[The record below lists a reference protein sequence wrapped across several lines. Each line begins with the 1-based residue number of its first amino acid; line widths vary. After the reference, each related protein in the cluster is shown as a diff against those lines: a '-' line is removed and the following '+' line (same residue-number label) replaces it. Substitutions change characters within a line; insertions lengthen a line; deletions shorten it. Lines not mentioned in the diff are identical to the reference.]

1 MADNFPQTPGTG
13 RNIATDQVT
22 YSGDTADVQLV
33 RVVNTTGVEGSR
45 VVTDKPVIQTEDQPH
60 TDGDLGMLMLGV
72 RNHNSG
78 STTDGDYSAISV
90 DSTGNMNTVGR
101 RDLLR
106 IANLIS
112 AVTTATTGYTAGD
125 QVGPLIT
132 LANAARVSGGGGV
145 ITGVTLIDQGD
156 VIGAYDVV
164 FFDSSVTLAGDNLAF
179 SISDADALK
188 VVGIVQLAG
197 AFDITN
203 NRIAQAYNLAVPYV
217 CSGSTSLYCS
227 LITRGT
233 HTFFPAG
240 PPAQVPQLNVYVER
254 Y

>member
-1 MADNFPQTPGTG
+1 MSQDIIPESFSQKEDSPHVDGH
-13 RNIATDQVT
+13 R
-22 YSGDTADVQLV
+22 
-33 RVVNTTGVEGSR
+33 GV
-45 VVTDKPVIQTEDQPH
+45 
-60 TDGDLGMLMLGV
+60 MMLGV
-72 RNHNSG
+72 RNHLTG
-78 STTDGDYSAISV
+78 STTDGDYAAISV
-90 DSTGNMNTVGR
+90 SSTGEMQTLAR

-106 IANLIS
+106 ISNLIS

-164 FFDSSVTLAGDNLAF
+164 FFDSSVSSLAGDNLAF

-217 CSGSTSLYCS
+217 CSGSTSLYCA

-254 Y
+254 N

>member
-60 TDGDLGMLMLGV
+60 ADGDLGMLMLGV
-72 RNHNSG
+72 RNHFTG
-78 STTDGDYSAISV
+78 STTDGDYSAVSV
-90 DSTGNMNTVGR
+90 SSYGDLHTVAR

-106 IANLIS
+106 ISNLIS

-132 LANAARVSGGGGV
+132 LANAGRISGGSGV

-179 SISDADALK
+179 AISDTDALK

-217 CSGSTSLYCS
+217 CSGSTSLYCA